1 MASAKNFDDLLAV
14 AQAERALAEA
24 HLSLDLGVFD
34 QLLHKD
40 YIIIQ
45 PGGGAENRAGTLASF
60 RKGTRH
66 WDKASVDQ
74 LDIRLFDGT
83 AVVTGRWTA
92 SGRNGAASFDYQA
105 RFLSVWVREDG
116 RWQNV
121 AYQSTEIPA
130 G

>member
-24 HLSLDLGVFD
+24 HLSLDLGLID
-34 QLLHKD
+34 QLLHAD
-40 YIIIQ
+40 YTLIQ
-45 PGGGAENRAGTLASF
+45 PGGVTETKAETLASF
-60 RKGTRH
+60 RSGTRH

-74 LDIRLFDGT
+74 LDIRLYGDT
-83 AVVTGRWTA
+83 AVVTGRWSA
-92 SGRNGAASFDYQA
+92 SGRNGAALFDYQA
-105 RFLSVWVREDG
+105 RFLSIWVKEQG

-121 AYQSTEIPA
+121 AYQATEIPA

>member
-24 HLSLDLGVFD
+24 HLSPDLARFD

-40 YIIIQ
+40 YVIIQ
-45 PGGGAENRAGTLASF
+45 PGGGIENKVEMLASF
-60 RKGTRH
+60 RNGARH

-74 LDIRLFDGT
+74 LDIRLHDGT
-83 AVVTGRWTA
+83 AVVTGRWSA

-105 RFLSVWVREDG
+105 RFLSVWIREDG

>member
-40 YIIIQ
+40 YIIIR
-45 PGGGAENRAGTLASF
+45 PGGGAENKAETLASF
-60 RKGTRH
+60 REGARH
-66 WDKASVDQ
+66 WDKALVDQ
-74 LDIRLFDGT
+74 LDIRLYDGT
-83 AVVTGRWTA
+83 AVVTGRWNA

-116 RWQNV
+116 SWQNV

>member
-34 QLLHKD
+34 QLLHQD
-40 YIIIQ
+40 YI
-45 PGGGAENRAGTLASF
+45 GGSAENKAETLASF
-60 RKGTRH
+60 RNGARH
-66 WDKASVDQ
+66 WDRASVDQ

-105 RFLSVWVREDG
+105 RFLSVWEREDG